1 MHAEGSGTPATAEAP
16 HVPAATHGADGRAQE
31 AERAEAAA
39 RSAAAALRAALAAPD
54 PPRPAHLRP
63 QDPQEPPAAMY
74 FQARPPRRAIQQ
86 HGRSCQ
92 AAHTVLA
99 AAGRHPPRH
108 RPGAR
113 DVHGPLYCA
122 SCSLGVAGCG
132 QGSAAQRSL
141 FPFFPR
147 SADLSGGAR
156 GAGAAAAA
164 RGVRAGGGAQPVP
177 HPGRAGGGGGPG
189 GRGRRARGRAP
200 APGRRR
206 GRAAR
211 PGARPAPA
219 AGRPAAACLARGW
232 RAPCLRPAWG
242 HPHSGGP
249 RSHPCGSSVCSWLH
263 AKAPCC
269 PTPAARHTR
278 AHLAGCMHAGSGAG
292 ALEPRLARRAGVD
305 VGGRTRA
312 AARPARRPA
321 GRAIS
326 VRSLPC
332 ASEVRPCQGRCRLG
346 DARVPHASS
355 AAPAAAHVTYQTR
368 QGSHDACSGRG
379 GARRA

>member
-1 MHAEGSGTPATAEAP
+1 LHAEGSGTPATAEAP

-54 PPRPAHLRP
+54 PPRPARLRP

-242 HPHSGGP
+242 HPHPGG
-249 RSHPCGSSVCSWLH
+249 RGHTRV
-263 AKAPCC
+263 APLSALGCILRC
-269 PTPAARHTR
+269 PAAPRQPPATREHTLPAACMR
-278 AHLAGCMHAGSGAG
+278 APVRARLNPGWRGGQVSTLEG
-292 ALEPRLARRAGVD
+292 AL
-305 VGGRTRA
+305 
-312 AARPARRPA
+312 AARPGQRGALQVGQSP
-321 GRAIS
+321 GRL
-326 VRSLPC
+326 LPC
-332 ASEVRPCQGRCRLG
+332 ASEARPWPRTLPPGQLG
-346 DARVPHASS
+346 KCAGATCKAVPLPPQHM
-355 AAPAAAHVTYQTR
+355 
-368 QGSHDACSGRG
+368 
-379 GARRA
+379 